1 MAITVT
7 MPNKLCFAKNPI
19 PVTVRT
25 DKELLEGESFLRIV
39 CEVDVWGA
47 NTSGNPLVYPPHF
60 ENVLS
65 QPVDKG
71 GTAVFNLSDSV
82 QTLLQRVYHI
92 DTMDN
97 SFNDDMGVRCIVNI
111 YESWLYE
118 NQEFKGDSFPSP
130 EQVNSGVHQIQVV
143 PGGFTDYELLTM
155 DDIDLTSLTAS
166 GRFMTRKPDLGIV
179 YRGEEVI
186 LPTLYSGGDGAQASL
201 MVNGTQV
208 DANTFAILQNHI
220 SYQNLTASGT
230 ADGEL
235 VFTSNR
241 GGVKSGWY
249 RANTNGVHFLR
260 FVNGFGA
267 VENIAVRAKD
277 KLTYEVGGETHSLV
291 QEASVRPTDRRY
303 ATKKQPVGVY
313 ELSSGYVPKQW
324 AEWYV
329 QELLTSPKVWILLGG
344 HWVPAL
350 IEAED
355 DCVIYDRTKPEMPH
369 VDFTLRLAID
379 GVTSVTW

>member
-1 MAITVT
+1 

-47 NTSGNPLVYPPHF
+47 SPSDNPLVYPPHF

-65 QPVDKG
+65 QPVDSR

-118 NQEFKGDSFPSP
+118 NQEFKGDSFPSA

-143 PGGFTDYELLTM
+143 PGGLTDMELLTM
-155 DDIDLTSLTAS
+155 YDIDLAGLTAS
-166 GRFMTRKPDLGIV
+166 GRFMTRKPDLGVV
-179 YRGEEVI
+179 YKGEEVI
-186 LPTLYSGGDGAQASL
+186 LPTLYSGGNGATANL
-201 MVNGTQV
+201 KVNGVKV
-208 DANTFAILQNHI
+208 DENTFAIMQNHT

-230 ADGEL
+230 ADGEI

-241 GGVKSGWY
+241 GGSKSGWY
-249 RANTNGVHFLR
+249 RTNTDGVHFLR

-277 KLTYEVGGETHSLV
+277 KLSYEVSGVTHSLV
-291 QEASVRPTDRRY
+291 QEASMRPTDRRY
-303 ATKKQPVGVY
+303 ATKNQPVGVY
-313 ELSSGYVPKQW
+313 ELSSGYVSKRW

-329 QELLTSPKVWILLGG
+329 QDLLTSPMVWMQLNGK
-344 HWVPAL
+344 WVPAL
-350 IEAED
+350 IESKD
-355 DCVIYDRTKPEMPH
+355 DCIIYDRTKPEMPH

-379 GVTSVTW
+379 GVTEVSW

>member
-1 MAITVT
+1 

-47 NTSGNPLVYPPHF
+47 SPSDNPLVYPPHF

-65 QPVDKG
+65 QPVDSG

-118 NQEFKGDSFPSP
+118 NQEFKGDSFPSAG
-130 EQVNSGVHQIQVV
+130 QVNSGVHQIQVV
-143 PGGFTDYELLTM
+143 PGGLTDMELLTM
-155 DDIDLTSLTAS
+155 YDIDLAGLTAS
-166 GRFMTRKPDLGIV
+166 GRFMTRKPDLGVV
-179 YRGEEVI
+179 YKGEEVI
-186 LPTLYSGGDGAQASL
+186 LPTLYSGGNGATANL
-201 MVNGTQV
+201 KVNGVKV
-208 DANTFAILQNHI
+208 DENTFAIMQNHT

-230 ADGEL
+230 ADGEI

-241 GGVKSGWY
+241 GGSKSGWY
-249 RANTNGVHFLR
+249 RTNTDGVHFLR

-267 VENIAVRAKD
+267 VENIAVCAKD
-277 KLTYEVGGETHSLV
+277 KLSYEVSGVTHSLV
-291 QEASVRPTDRRY
+291 QEASMRPTDRRY
-303 ATKKQPVGVY
+303 ATKNQPVGVY
-313 ELSSGYVPKQW
+313 ELSSGYVSKRW

-329 QELLTSPKVWILLGG
+329 QDLLTSPMVWMQLNGK
-344 HWVPAL
+344 WVPAL
-350 IEAED
+350 IESKD
-355 DCVIYDRTKPEMPH
+355 DCIIYDRTKPEMPH

-379 GVTSVTW
+379 GVTEVSW